1 MSAPIISFTVSV
13 DTSSSSVEYTIY
25 DSEGSPTTEPVTVE
39 EANTIITYTLNPDS
53 SNLQFIAPEITGDP
67 SHDLSI
73 NISKD
78 GQVLTIIDSDAD
90 KEDICLKLVTVPQ
103 NQVFVSPD
111 PQLKKQTYREIKIL
125 LFCA

>member
-13 DTSSSSVEYTIY
+13 DTSSSSMEYTIY

-111 PQLKKQTYREIKIL
+111 PQLKNRPTGR
-125 LFCA
+125 